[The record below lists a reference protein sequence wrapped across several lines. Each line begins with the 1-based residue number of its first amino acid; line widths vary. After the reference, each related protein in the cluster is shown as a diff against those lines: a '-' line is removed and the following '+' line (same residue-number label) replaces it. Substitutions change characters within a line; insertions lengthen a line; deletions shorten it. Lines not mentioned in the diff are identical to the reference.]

1 MNKYPVLF
9 GWKVALCESWGLSN
23 YLRYF
28 LQFKYW
34 HLGWYFWRDFLGRKD
49 QVVLDHPYSG
59 VECWGFLQAVPCSF
73 SPVLSPKIQKCL
85 HNWELLCDLL
95 IALLGVQ
102 LHVSQVGHLPSLHH
116 WQLFCLRQMACERST
131 HKLGHCYFFSNYS
144 VRANLM
150 RWRFKVGFAHPAKF
164 LWKCCSSTFY
174 RHLWFLKRIV
184 GWCRPHNVSSMK
196 MLNYIKNHWWCY
208 LYERRWWKKVILEGE
223 QNLYNDRAFLR
234 AVAREEME

>member
-23 YLRYF
+23 YLKYF

-34 HLGWYFWRDFLGRKD
+34 HLGWYLWRNFLGRKD
-49 QVVLDHPYSG
+49 QVVLEHPYSG
-59 VECWGFLQAVPCSF
+59 VECWEFLQAVPCSL

-131 HKLGHCYFFSNYS
+131 RILGHCYFFQTILWEQTWWGDVSKWVLRTLLNFFES
-144 VRANLM
+144 VAIA
-150 RWRFKVGFAHPAKF
+150 RF
-164 LWKCCSSTFY
+164 T
-174 RHLWFLKRIV
+174 
-184 GWCRPHNVSSMK
+184 
-196 MLNYIKNHWWCY
+196 
-208 LYERRWWKKVILEGE
+208 VIS
-223 QNLYNDRAFLR
+223 DF
-234 AVAREEME
+234 